1 MTVLE
6 TVIATVTKTETDTG
20 TEIFYRNLNS
30 SVTSISTLMLK
41 VTDRNSNTDIDR
53 DSDIESTQ

>member
-1 MTVLE
+1 M
-6 TVIATVTKTETDTG
+6 TKTETDTG

-30 SVTSISTLMLK
+30 SVTSILTLMLK
-41 VTDRNSNTDIDR
+41 VTDRNSDTDIDR